1 MINLVVSNQ
10 NGGTSLIEEYNPSTK
25 YSCAAL
31 VLYNNQLYGL
41 WPGVIWHEIEGGCLY
56 PQDLVGIR
64 TMEEAIDESI
74 WEPTTLSEYLGYI
87 YQSIVPIVDP
97 SDIPNPK

>member
-25 YSCAAL
+25 YSGAAL
-31 VLYNNQLYGL
+31 VLYNNVLYGL
-41 WPGVIWHEIEGGCLY
+41 WPGTIWHETEGGCLY
-56 PQDLVGIR
+56 PQDFVNIK
-64 TMEEAIDESI
+64 TMEEAIDEGI

-87 YQSIVPIVDP
+87 YQNKAPVIDP
-97 SDIPNPK
+97 SDIPTPT